1 MKIPHFLKKHKERL
15 DRYLSETVRQALDRA
30 VHRAAC
36 TALSPMF
43 VFINSQD
50 LDIWSTKSYCE
61 KPVVLGDDGNI
72 HLFRKWA
79 KQFY

>member
-1 MKIPHFLKKHKERL
+1 MSYQGVHPIHPQDAAEN
-15 DRYLSETVRQALDRA
+15 SVDRA
-30 VHRAAC
+30 VYRAAY
-36 TALSPMF
+36 TVLSPMF

-61 KPVVLGDDGNI
+61 KPIVLGDDGNI
-72 HLFRKWA
+72 HLFRKWS